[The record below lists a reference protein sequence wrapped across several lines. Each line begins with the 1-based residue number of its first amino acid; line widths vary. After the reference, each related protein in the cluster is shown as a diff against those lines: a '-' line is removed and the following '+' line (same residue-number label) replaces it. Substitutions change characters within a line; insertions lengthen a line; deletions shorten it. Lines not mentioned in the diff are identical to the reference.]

1 MGVVIIDVERMEQY
15 SIIPIKDLEEKAENE
30 LLPAAFRICGR
41 IEKEDYRC
49 EVCGRKISKE
59 EYESCD
65 ELCWECW
72 DDQMT
77 EECEFEEDII

>member
-1 MGVVIIDVERMEQY
+1 MHAWNRVATMT
-15 SIIPIKDLEEKAENE
+15 
-30 LLPAAFRICGR
+30 
-41 IEKEDYRC
+41 EKEEHHC

-59 EYESCD
+59 EYESYD
-65 ELCWECW
+65 GLCWECW

>member
-1 MGVVIIDVERMEQY
+1 VIRKLTVGSKLDRSQGSRRRIVVSMT
-15 SIIPIKDLEEKAENE
+15 ENK
-30 LLPAAFRICGR
+30 
-41 IEKEDYRC
+41 EKEEYYC

-59 EYESCD
+59 EYESYD
-65 ELCWECW
+65 GLCWECW